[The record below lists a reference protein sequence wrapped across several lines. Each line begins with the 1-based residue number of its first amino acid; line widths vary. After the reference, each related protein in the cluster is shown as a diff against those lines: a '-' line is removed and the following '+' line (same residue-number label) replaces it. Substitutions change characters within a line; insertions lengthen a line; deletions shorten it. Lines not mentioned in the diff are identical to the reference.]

1 MSDRPGYWDPL
12 PAVRAS
18 AGTALPW
25 KETVTV
31 LAPAETYLTGRWAER
46 NWRNVPGPFYGAQT
60 DTCEM
65 GPEVAPQHI
74 MCDETGQ
81 EFVFRQPRRP
91 AEVNSVLL
99 AAWNDPCGQYGM
111 DGDQWWTTQSVRA
124 WWQERAR
131 LREWAERFSTAP
143 SGSHHFPYGLADL
156 LSYLDGDLKAHLRG
170 YLFWLEE
177 GRPPTGAEILPDL

>member
-31 LAPAETYLTGRWAER
+31 LAPAETYLMGRWAER
-46 NWRNVPGPFYGAQT
+46 NWRNVPGPFYGAET

-65 GPEVAPQHI
+65 GPEVAPRHV

-91 AEVNSVLL
+91 AEVHRVLF

-111 DGDQWWTTQSVRA
+111 DGDQWWTAQSVRA

-131 LREWAERFSTAP
+131 LREWAE
-143 SGSHHFPYGLADL
+143 HFATTPRL
-156 LSYLDGDLKAHLRG
+156 
-170 YLFWLEE
+170 
-177 GRPPTGAEILPDL
+177 PPLPIRVG